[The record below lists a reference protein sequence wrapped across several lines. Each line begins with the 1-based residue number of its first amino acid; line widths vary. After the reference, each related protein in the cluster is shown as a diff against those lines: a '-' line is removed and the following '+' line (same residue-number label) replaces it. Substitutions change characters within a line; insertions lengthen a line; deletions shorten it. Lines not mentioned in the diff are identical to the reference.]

1 MNTKTTAEIHPAPK
15 VAGSLS
21 AKVIETAEQAFS
33 EWLAK

>member
-21 AKVIETAEQAFS
+21 AKVIAEKRIR
-33 EWLAK
+33 EIL